1 MQEWD
6 HRDSRPVDQV
16 MGAFFLMPR
25 PLFEQL
31 GGFDERF
38 FLYFEDVDF
47 AWRAQASGRPCHFLA
62 EVTAFHKGGGTSE
75 QVKPERIFYCLRS
88 RIIYARKHF
97 GWGRAAALTAVTI
110 LAEPLSRLALAV
122 ASGRPSVVV
131 DTIKAYR
138 LLYADLPR
146 ILNTPPPAS
155 AMRVLLLTRYGRL
168 GATSRQR
175 HLLFLPA
182 LAEAGISVTVDALL
196 DDAYVRGM
204 HAGVRPRPGAILA
217 AYAARIRRLLA
228 ARDWDVLWIE
238 KELLPW
244 LPALAEGWLARC
256 RVPMVVDYDDAWFHR
271 YDRHPRPLVRR
282 LLGRKIDR
290 VMAAAT
296 TVVAG
301 NRYIADHARRAGA
314 SRVEIVPTVVDTD
327 ALGTTPAPAGRPSPS
342 AGSAPRR
349 MPATSTRSG
358 PRWPASVRRRAGACC
373 WWAPDRMP
381 WRACRARSGRGT
393 ARARRPTWPRW
404 MSA

>member
-1 MQEWD
+1 MDSDRVVPTLDIVVVNWNAGPQLRACLETIANSTGEGFRLGRVIVSDNGSVDGSADGLDDLGLPLAVLRNGANLGFGAACNRATAMGDGDYLLLLNPDTRLEPETLARSVAHMAVHPEIGILGVRLVDADGATHRSCARFPRVRHFVHKITGLDRVLPKLCHGHLMQEWD

-146 ILNTPPPAS
+146 ILNTPS
-155 AMRVLLLTRYGRL
+155 TGLRD
-168 GATSRQR
+168 
-175 HLLFLPA
+175 
-182 LAEAGISVTVDALL
+182 AGI
-196 DDAYVRGM
+196 
-204 HAGVRPRPGAILA
+204 A
-217 AYAARIRRLLA
+217 AHPIR
-228 ARDWDVLWIE
+228 
-238 KELLPW
+238 
-244 LPALAEGWLARC
+244 
-256 RVPMVVDYDDAWFHR
+256 
-271 YDRHPRPLVRR
+271 
-282 LLGRKIDR
+282 
-290 VMAAAT
+290 
-296 TVVAG
+296 
-301 NRYIADHARRAGA
+301 
-314 SRVEIVPTVVDTD
+314 
-327 ALGTTPAPAGRPSPS
+327 PAGRH
-342 AGSAPRR
+342 
-349 MPATSTRSG
+349 
-358 PRWPASVRRRAGACC
+358 
-373 WWAPDRMP
+373 
-381 WRACRARSGRGT
+381 
-393 ARARRPTWPRW
+393 
-404 MSA
+404 